1 MHKYITLAVVFVL
14 LSLPILAQKTISG
27 LVLDSENREPLI
39 GVTVVVENS
48 NAGTITDVDGSYS
61 IQITQEDSKI
71 TFSYLGYE
79 ELTLKVD
86 QNDFSTIYLKSGF
99 KLDEVIV
106 TALGLERSS
115 RDLGYAVQQID
126 GSTVNEV
133 QATNFVDNLNGK
145 IAGINIT
152 AGPTGVGSSS
162 KITIRGEA
170 SFTNN
175 NPLFVVDGTPINN
188 STVFNSTN
196 EAAAGFQEVDFG
208 NGAMDIN
215 PNDIESVSVL
225 KGPSAAALYGT
236 RASNGVI
243 LINTK
248 KGKAQNGLGV
258 SFNTTATIESAF
270 QLPEFQ
276 NSFGQGNSGQFE
288 FVDGLGGG
296 VNDNITFSYGP
307 ALDAGLNI
315 PQFDSPVTL
324 PNGNIVRGGD
334 IAVHGGAPITATPFV
349 SNPDNVKNFYET
361 GRTLIN
367 NLAFS
372 GGSELGS
379 YRLSLTDLS
388 SESIIPGVNFDR
400 KTAAANIIFTPT
412 ERLKV
417 GTSFNYINSSS
428 DNRPSNGY
436 GSENIGY
443 SLVAWLGRQSN
454 LESLRDFWQPGL
466 EGVQQ
471 YSFNYTFFDNPYFI
485 LLENRNSFSRDR
497 VFGNVF
503 AEYALTNQL
512 SVKVRSGVDY
522 SNELREFRRAFS
534 SNRFQNGAYA
544 EHNINYREV
553 NTDFLINYRDKTSV
567 FSYDISFGGN
577 RLDQISASNQVQTVT
592 LAQPG
597 IFQLSNAA
605 SPLEVFQFESNK
617 RINSLYGLAK
627 FGFRDILYLDITGRN
642 DWSSALATT
651 TSTENTSFFYP
662 SASLSLVLSKWID
675 MPKRIS
681 FAKLR
686 ASWAQVGNDTD
697 PYKTNGVFIAQ
708 TPFSGQPTFSN
719 QSSLP
724 NVNLLPEQTSS
735 VEFGADLRFLDDL
748 IQLDVTYYNALT
760 ENQILSLP
768 IAISSGFDTRIL
780 NGGSVRSE
788 GIEAILGLRLFN
800 SSKVKWNVGLNF
812 SRNVSTVESLPEGAD
827 RITLGFSRV
836 YDNENQTVWSQVREG
851 DQVGTLFGTGYAKTE
866 TGEFLIAE
874 DGSLVVD
881 NDLIELGN
889 ANPDFILGINNSV
902 GFKNF
907 NLNIIATWNQGG
919 ILVSRT
925 QALAGVAGQLA
936 ETEFRPEEGLIHEG
950 VQNIGTEANPE
961 FVQNTTPVPAETF
974 YRQFYDRNHEENN
987 TYDASYFKLREASLS
1002 YTFSD
1007 EILTGSFLRGFQDI
1021 RISLI
1026 GRNLFAISDIPHFD
1040 PEQFAVQGQS
1050 IVSGVEDISYASSR
1064 SFGLA
1069 LNLNF

>member
-1 MHKYITLAVVFVL
+1 MRKYITLFAVLVL
-14 LSLPILAQKTISG
+14 HSLPILAQRTISG
-27 LVLDSENREPLI
+27 IVLDQESKDPLI
-39 GVTVVVENS
+39 GVTVVVPNTS
-48 NAGTITDVDGSYS
+48 VGTITDSDGSYS
-61 IQITQEDSKI
+61 LQINKNQSKI
-71 TFSYLGYE
+71 AFSYLGYE
-79 ELTLKVD
+79 ELTLDID
-86 QNDFSTIYLKSGF
+86 QNDFNTIYLTPGF
-99 KLDEVIV
+99 KLEEVIV

-126 GSTVNEV
+126 GSELNEV
-133 QATNFVDNLNGK
+133 QATNFLDNLNGK
-145 IAGINIT
+145 VAGINII

-162 KITIRGEA
+162 KISIRGEA
-170 SFTNN
+170 SFTGN

-188 STVFNSTN
+188 NSVFNQTN
-196 EAAAGFQEVDFG
+196 SAAAGFQEVDFG

-248 KGKAQNGLGV
+248 KGKAQRGLGV
-258 SFNTTATIESAF
+258 SFNTSATVESAF
-270 QLPEFQ
+270 QLPDFQ
-276 NSFGQGNSGQFE
+276 NNFGQGNSGQFE

-315 PQFDSPVTL
+315 AQFDSPVIL
-324 PNGNIVRGGD
+324 PNGDVVRGGD
-334 IAVHGGAPITATPFV
+334 AAVHGGAPITPTPFV
-349 SNPDNVKNFYET
+349 SNPDNLKNFYET
-361 GRTLIN
+361 GHTLIN

-372 GGSELGS
+372 GGSDLGS
-379 YRLSLTDLS
+379 YRLSLTDLR

-400 KTAAANIIFTPT
+400 KTAAANIMFTPSK
-412 ERLKV
+412 RLKV

-454 LESLRDFWQPGL
+454 LESLKDYWQPGL
-466 EGVQQ
+466 DGVQQ

-485 LLENRNSFSRDR
+485 LRENRNSFARDR
-497 VFGNVF
+497 VFGNLF
-503 AEYALTNQL
+503 AEYALSNHLT
-512 SVKVRSGVDY
+512 VKVRSGLDY
-522 SNELREFRRAFS
+522 SNEGRAFRRAFS

-544 EHNINYREV
+544 ENTVAYREV
-553 NTDFLINYRDKTSV
+553 NTDFLINYRNSAGA
-567 FSYDISFGGN
+567 FSYDVSFGGN
-577 RLDQISASNQVQTVT
+577 RFDQTASTDQVQTTT

-605 SPLEVFQFESNK
+605 SPLEIFQFESDK

-651 TSTENTSFFYP
+651 TSTDNTSFFYP
-662 SASLSLVLSKWID
+662 SASLSMILSKWID

-686 ASWAQVGNDTD
+686 ASWAQVGNDTS
-697 PYKTNGVFIAQ
+697 PYNTNGVFLAQ
-708 TPFSGQPTFSN
+708 TPFSGQPTFSDQN
-719 QSSLP
+719 SLP
-724 NVNLLPEQTSS
+724 NFNLLPEQTTSI
-735 VEFGADLRFLDDL
+735 EFGADLRMFEDL
-748 IQLDVTYYNALT
+748 VQLDFTYYNAIT

-768 IAISSGFDTRIL
+768 IPISSGYDDRIL

-800 SSKVKWNVGLNF
+800 SSKIKWNVVLNF
-812 SRNVSTVESLPEGAD
+812 SRNVSTVESLPEEAD

-836 YDNENQTVWSQVREG
+836 YDNENQTVWHQVREG
-851 DQVGTLFGTGYAKTE
+851 DQIGSLWGTGYAKTE

-874 DGSLVVD
+874 DGSLIVD
-881 NDLIELGN
+881 NDLIKLGN
-889 ANPDFILGINNSV
+889 YNPDFILGINNGVS
-902 GFKNF
+902 FKNF
-907 NLNIIATWNQGG
+907 DLNIVATWNQGG
-919 ILVSRT
+919 VLVSRT

-936 ETEFRPEEGLIHEG
+936 ETAFRPDEGLIHEG
-950 VQNIGTEANPE
+950 VQNVGTAANPQY
-961 FVQNTTPVPAETF
+961 VPNTTPVPAESF

-1002 YTFSD
+1002 YTFSKERLAD
-1007 EILTGSFLRGFQDI
+1007 SFLRGFQDVK
-1021 RISLI
+1021 ISLI

-1050 IVSGVEDISYASSR
+1050 FVSGVEDISYASSR

>member
-1 MHKYITLAVVFVL
+1 MRKYITLSAVFVL
-14 LSLPILAQKTISG
+14 LSLPIIAQRTITG
-27 LVLDSENREPLI
+27 IVLDSENEDPLI
-39 GVTVVVENS
+39 GVTVVVPNS
-48 NAGTITDVDGSYS
+48 NKGTITDNDGSYS
-61 IQITQEDSKI
+61 LQVNEEDNKI
-71 TFSYLGYE
+71 AFSYLGYE
-79 ELTLKVD
+79 ELILD
-86 QNDFSTIYLKSGF
+86 LNQNDFARVYLTPGY
-99 KLDEVIV
+99 KLDDVIV

-115 RDLGYAVQQID
+115 KDLGYAVQQLD
-126 GSTVNEV
+126 GTELNEV
-133 QATNFVDNLNGK
+133 QATNFLDNLNGK
-145 IAGINIT
+145 VAGVNII

-170 SFTNN
+170 SFTGN
-175 NPLFVVDGTPINN
+175 NPLFVVDGTPVNN
-188 STVFNSTN
+188 SSVFNETN
-196 EAAAGFQEVDFG
+196 QAAAGFQEVDFG

-248 KGKAQNGLGV
+248 KGKAQRGLGV
-258 SFNTTATIESAF
+258 SFNTSATVESAF

-296 VNDNITFSYGP
+296 TNDNITFSYGP

-315 PQFDSPVTL
+315 SQFDSPVTL
-324 PNGNIVRGGD
+324 PNGSVVRGGD
-334 IAVHGGAPITATPFV
+334 VAVHGGAPITPTPFV
-349 SNPDNVKNFYET
+349 SNPDNLKNFYET
-361 GRTLIN
+361 GQTLIN

-372 GGSELGS
+372 GGSDLGS
-379 YRLSLTDLS
+379 YRLSLTDLR

-400 KTAAANIIFTPT
+400 KTAAGNIMFTPT
-412 ERLKV
+412 DRLKV
-417 GTSFNYINSSS
+417 GTSFNYVNSSS

-454 LESLRDFWQPGL
+454 LESLRDYWQPGL

-471 YSFNYTFFDNPYFI
+471 YSFNYTFFDNPYLI
-485 LLENRNSFSRDR
+485 LLENRNSFQKDR
-497 VFGNVF
+497 VFGNLF
-503 AEYALTNQL
+503 AEYALTSNL
-512 SVKVRSGVDY
+512 TVKVRSGLDY
-522 SNELREFRRAFS
+522 SNELRTFRRAFS

-544 EHNINYREV
+544 ENAVNYREV
-553 NTDFLINYRDKTSV
+553 NTDFLINYQNKSGL
-567 FSYDISFGGN
+567 FSYDVSFGGN
-577 RLDQISASNQVQTVT
+577 RLDQTASTDQIQTTT

-605 SPLEVFQFESNK
+605 SPLEIFQFESEK

-627 FGFRDILYLDITGRN
+627 FGFRDIVFLDITGRN

-697 PYKTNGVFIAQ
+697 PYKTNGVFLAQ
-708 TPFSGQPTFSN
+708 TPFSGQPTFSD

-724 NVNLLPEQTSS
+724 NVNLLPEQTTS
-735 VEFGADLRFLDDL
+735 VEFGADLRMFDDL
-748 IQLDVTYYNALT
+748 VQLDFTYYNALT

-768 IAISSGFDTRIL
+768 IAISSGYDTRIL
-780 NGGSVRSE
+780 NGGAVRSE
-788 GIEAILGLRLFN
+788 GIEAILGLRLFHT
-800 SSKVKWNVGLNF
+800 SKIKWNVGLNF

-836 YDNENQTVWSQVREG
+836 YDNENQTVWHQVREG
-851 DQVGTLFGTGYAKTE
+851 DQIGSLWGTGYAKTE
-866 TGEFLIAE
+866 TGEFLVAE
-874 DGSLVVD
+874 DGSLIVD
-881 NDLIELGN
+881 NNLIKLGN
-889 ANPDFILGINNSV
+889 SNPDFILGINNGVS
-902 GFKNF
+902 FKNF
-907 NLNIIATWNQGG
+907 DLNIVATWNQGG

-925 QALAGVAGQLA
+925 QALAGVAGQLL
-936 ETEFRPEEGLIHEG
+936 ETEFRPDEGLIHEG
-950 VQNIGTEANPE
+950 VQNIGTETNPE
-961 FVQNTTPVPAETF
+961 FVPNTTPVPAESF

-1002 YTFSD
+1002 YTLSQTLLAD
-1007 EILTGSFLRGFQDI
+1007 SFLRGFQDVK
-1021 RISLI
+1021 ISLI

-1050 IVSGVEDISYASSR
+1050 FISGVEDISYASSR
-1064 SFGLA
+1064 SFGIA